1 MEEQKLELSRKMETK
16 GISLA
21 EAAERIA
28 FDPELLKLYFAQD
41 SYPIPKRIIDK
52 LAEAISN

>member
-1 MEEQKLELSRKMETK
+1 MESQKLELSRKMEAK

-28 FDPELLKLYFAQD
+28 FDPDLLKLYFAQD
-41 SYPIPKRIIDK
+41 SYPVPKRIIDK

>member
-1 MEEQKLELSRKMETK
+1 MESQKLELSRNMEAK

-28 FDPELLKLYFAQD
+28 FDPNLLKLYFAQD
-41 SYPIPKRIIDK
+41 SYPVPKRIIDK

>member
-1 MEEQKLELSRKMETK
+1 MESQKLELSRNMEAK
-16 GISLA
+16 GISLE

-28 FDPELLKLYFAQD
+28 FDPNLLKLYFAQD
-41 SYPIPKRIIDK
+41 SYPVPKRIIDK